1 MLLLVLLPD
10 YVGIQGLSFLLIL
23 TPGFDVNFY
32 LQKSLH
38 RLQSQLAVIWFC
50 RQDCSTLG
58 GKLGQLAT
66 RLNPTFLSETIRN
79 QPGKPN
85 NTEQQTIRP
94 TLTLTGHFMKVSG
107 RNHSLTRR
115 IGFGFTIE
123 GDLCPTALA
132 LWSLCKLGWLYK
144 SLEPHR
150 GNLYQ
155 VILRTHAKLGSC
167 KLDGT
172 ENTVVENVGENI

>member
-23 TPGFDVNFY
+23 TPGFCVTFY
-32 LQKSLH
+32 FKKSLH
-38 RLQSQLAVIWFC
+38 WLQSQLAVIWFC

-66 RLNPTFLSETIRN
+66 RLKQTLFWSETIRN
-79 QPGKPN
+79 QAGKPN

-115 IGFGFTIE
+115 IGLGFTIE
-123 GDLCPTALA
+123 GDLRPTALA
-132 LWSLCKLGWLYK
+132 VWSLYKLGWMHK

-150 GNLYQ
+150 GNLCQ
-155 VILRTHAKLGSC
+155 VILRPLAKLGQ
-167 KLDGT
+167 T
-172 ENTVVENVGENI
+172 WWNR